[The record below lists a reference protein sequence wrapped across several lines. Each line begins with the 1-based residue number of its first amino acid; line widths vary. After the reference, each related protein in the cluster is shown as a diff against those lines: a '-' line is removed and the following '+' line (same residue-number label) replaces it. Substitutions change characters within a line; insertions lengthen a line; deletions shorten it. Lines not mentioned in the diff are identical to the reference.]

1 MTNTITKQ
9 CAVQNTDNKELHPLL
24 VQYLNGLDEK
34 EFIDFIIEKTDVEAI
49 DYPNELDHF
58 RSHGWCESECPKP
71 TLEEFVWKD
80 SEQILDKYHQD
91 LNDQFYEFVLDAMIE
106 F

>member
-1 MTNTITKQ
+1 MTKLITNQ
-9 CAVQNTDNKELHPLL
+9 CAVQNTNSEELNPLL
-24 VQYLNGLDEK
+24 VQYLNELDEK

-58 RSHGWCESECPKP
+58 RSHGWTKEEMPEP
-71 TLEEFVWKD
+71 TLENFVQKNSD
-80 SEQILDKYHQD
+80 MLLDKYHQD
-91 LNDQFYEFVLDAMIE
+91 LNDQFYEFVFDAMIE